1 MENIDNAMKINVYDY
16 KAKTITNEIITCL
29 KDPNGYILSLGID
42 MKRPE
47 VIEHLAQHPEIQ
59 LTFPIE
65 NNKIV
70 DKNSSLALF
79 KYYNHLYVYNKK
91 RFLIKPHFGALIY
104 HGYMSEIDKE
114 LFSKI
119 LLGIVYREALILNAD
134 EISEGKGSVE
144 DAIWSL
150 ADKYKKIRGAFEIK

>member
-1 MENIDNAMKINVYDY
+1 MANIESAMKINVYDF
-16 KAKTITNEIITCL
+16 KSKSITNEIVTCL
-29 KDPNGYILSLGID
+29 KDSNGRILSLGYD

-47 VIEHLAQHPEIQ
+47 VTEHLAQHPEIQ

-70 DKNSSLALF
+70 DNNTALALF
-79 KYYNHLYVYNKK
+79 KYFNHLYVYNKK

-114 LFSKI
+114 LFSKL
-119 LLGIVYREALILNAD
+119 LLGIGYREALILNAD
-134 EISEGKGSVE
+134 EISKDKESVE

-150 ADKYKKIRGAFEIK
+150 ADKYQKIRGAFEIK